1 MALGVSLVLTAGRF
15 FGVERFMWMGFAC
28 ASLLCEYPYSDSVT
42 TRFWQRIIGV
52 FAGSGAYLVIYLITP
67 DSLHFLLGP
76 LGGLCLG
83 FCRDYRYKTAFN
95 CFGALMLATGIYGL
109 DNAVVLRITDTILGV
124 LFALVFTFLF
134 QKLVSQRIR
143 GNACKES

>member
-1 MALGVSLVLTAGRF
+1 
-15 FGVERFMWMGFAC
+15 
-28 ASLLCEYPYSDSVT
+28 
-42 TRFWQRIIGV
+42 
-52 FAGSGAYLVIYLITP
+52 
-67 DSLHFLLGP
+67 
-76 LGGLCLG
+76 
-83 FCRDYRYKTAFN
+83 
-95 CFGALMLATGIYGL
+95 MLATGIYGL